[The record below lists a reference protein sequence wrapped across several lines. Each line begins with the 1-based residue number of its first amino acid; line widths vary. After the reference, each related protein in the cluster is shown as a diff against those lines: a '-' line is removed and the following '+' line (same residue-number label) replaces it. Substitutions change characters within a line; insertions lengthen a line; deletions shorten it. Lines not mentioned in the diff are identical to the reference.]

1 MRALHFMYLYSAQRS
16 TMRLDVLYV
25 FRNAVDARASLP
37 VCVQQLV
44 EMPCQ
49 SIIVSSYME
58 SGCQGNALRSKH
70 TSPLRLSLFSFTAP
84 GEENLPTLRGTGQ
97 GNIFLEVVSSL
108 WRIWTMMQM
117 LDWPIN
123 EVSGFCTLQ
132 PEDLILLRRF
142 AVSASIAALSRYKS

>member
-1 MRALHFMYLYSAQRS
+1 MFYMSFKMLSMHKHLYPFASSSLSKCRAKA
-16 TMRLDVLYV
+16 
-25 FRNAVDARASLP
+25 
-37 VCVQQLV
+37 
-44 EMPCQ
+44 
-49 SIIVSSYME
+49 SSYLALPHVRTRIHANME
-58 SGCQGNALRSKH
+58 SGCQGNVLRSRH

-97 GNIFLEVVSSL
+97 GNILLEVVSSL

-142 AVSASIAALSRYKS
+142 AVSASIAVLSRYKS